1 MDMMA
6 RRHLIA
12 VLAVATLAACGGGPA
27 GPATSTPT
35 TAPGDTITTSAQT
48 ATTTSLALGGTVTE
62 DDEVI
67 EEQMTLVLQQ
77 AIADLADRLGVAE
90 DEIKTESVASGIWSD
105 ASLGC
110 PDPGEMYAQVITPGV
125 RVILS
130 HDGNTYSYHQ
140 GGSVEVFLCEDPD
153 EDSFRGV
160 EGDVLI
166 PPPGYDE

>member
-12 VLAVATLAACGGGPA
+12 VLAVATLVACGGGPA
-27 GPATSTPT
+27 SPATSTPT
-35 TAPGDTITTSAQT
+35 TAP
-48 ATTTSLALGGTVTE
+48 